1 MAFGATGGLV
11 EAQMWRQVFWLKDED
26 VFRPLLS

>member
-11 EAQMWRQVFWLKDED
+11 EAQMWRQVFWLKDD